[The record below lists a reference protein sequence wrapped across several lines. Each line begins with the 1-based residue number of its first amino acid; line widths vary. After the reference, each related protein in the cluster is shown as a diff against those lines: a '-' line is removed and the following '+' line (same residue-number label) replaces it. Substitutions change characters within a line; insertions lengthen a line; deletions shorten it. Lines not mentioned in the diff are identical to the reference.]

1 MSSLETAL
9 RLVIIGQELLIAGVF
24 LFGRGNLAIRLSG
37 AAFLVCVAAYLV
49 VSDPFLRDAVALL
62 APSLTLLAIVV
73 PHSLWLFARAV
84 FEAPWPRASVVS
96 AFVIL
101 AVPEFNTRFVILA
114 VGVWAAFIGE
124 DKYVTGVINAAS
136 ATLHIASL
144 VIVGHALFIAARGRP
159 DDLIERRRLFRMFF
173 VGVVALQVGVVL
185 TVELILGETASDWL
199 SLLNV
204 VVIAVLTPG
213 LAIPLLKLDPEF
225 VAREPADGPGLAAR
239 EAAELSAAETVLKQ
253 ALLSAMS
260 EGAYLQHGLT
270 IRALSEQLGSPEHQL
285 RKLINGRLGFRN
297 FTTFLNSYR
306 IPDAKKILADPEKVR
321 TPVLTIALDLG
332 YGSLGPFNRAFKAET
347 GQTPTEYRQSA
358 IRASAAESG

>member
-24 LFGRGNLAIRLSG
+24 LFGRGNLATRLSG

-96 AFVIL
+96 A
-101 AVPEFNTRFVILA
+101 FVILA

-270 IRALSEQLGSPEHQL
+270 IRALAEQLGSPEHQL

>member
-96 AFVIL
+96 A
-101 AVPEFNTRFVILA
+101 FVILA